1 MPINPNDKLIKDF
14 GPGRNSGLRDSLNQ
28 TNLDV
33 ENPLVDGGPNHFP
46 DYEHFQ
52 KYTPNK
58 TYLDTFEE
66 AASVNSLFGTTDN
79 PDILKPNNIFKDG
92 TSLDIENPLPD
103 GGPNRT
109 NAGASNIPNGNYT
122 NVGTNGVVLDKN
134 GNPTSVELHRYLP
147 NKKYINSLSPT
158 YKPSNS

>member
-14 GPGRNSGLRDSLNQ
+14 GPGRNPGLRDSLNQ

-66 AASVNSLFGTTDN
+66 AASVNSLFGTTNN
-79 PDILKPNNIFKDG
+79 PDVLKPNN
-92 TSLDIENPLPD
+92 S
-103 GGPNRT
+103 
-109 NAGASNIPNGNYT
+109 
-122 NVGTNGVVLDKN
+122 
-134 GNPTSVELHRYLP
+134 
-147 NKKYINSLSPT
+147 
-158 YKPSNS
+158 